1 MSKSTATR
9 KSPASTPRVE
19 ITTGLFTGRTS
30 KKGTG
35 QRWAIGPKHTSGMW
49 MPFAFCSVDPTEA
62 TLANVRWINQ
72 PHWTTVCEA
81 LGKPTPEQHFTS

>member
-1 MSKSTATR
+1 
-9 KSPASTPRVE
+9 
-19 ITTGLFTGRTS
+19 
-30 KKGTG
+30 
-35 QRWAIGPKHTSGMW
+35 MW